1 VNSGAL
7 ERLLAIFVRRG
18 QARCEVTTPTDT
30 TASVDEMEV
39 AAALQFVVLLEDDDP
54 RKGAE
59 IYTDDAP
66 LSCRE
71 SP

>member
-54 RKGAE
+54 RKRAE